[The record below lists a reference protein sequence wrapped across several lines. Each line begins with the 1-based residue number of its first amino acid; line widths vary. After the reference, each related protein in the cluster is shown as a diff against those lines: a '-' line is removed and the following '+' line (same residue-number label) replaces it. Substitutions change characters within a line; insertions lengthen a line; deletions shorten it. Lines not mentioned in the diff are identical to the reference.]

1 MLCLRSLKR
10 PVIMY
15 EFPKGKLEPVLFAAA
30 TILLSRKDQF
40 AASILAN
47 AAATLT
53 HCDHDNWNGGQETWK
68 LHLGIAP
75 ETYLGLQD
83 KEGIEKALDEAIAI
97 PMVAVSHSDSI
108 MTEIT
113 TTLDHGP
120 DWRLRIRQQLFGQGI
135 TDQGRARIDNIA
147 FIEREGLRFR
157 SRAEVHFYQAM
168 KATGITVAPLPVV
181 IHGGIQYKRI
191 EPDFVVIKQGI
202 VMVVEIDGGPFHT
215 EKPSDAHAR
224 LKFLSDEGVVVE
236 RISHTSCDTPE
247 KAREAARGI
256 IASLERHKAAR

>member
-1 MLCLRSLKR
+1 
-10 PVIMY
+10 MY

-53 HCDHDNWNGGQETWK
+53 HWDHDNWNGGQETWR
-68 LHLGIAP
+68 LHLGIGAWAA
-75 ETYLGLQD
+75 YLGLQD

-135 TDQGRARIDNIA
+135 TDQGRAGIDNIA
-147 FIEREGLRFR
+147 FIEHEGLRFR
-157 SRAEVHFYQAM
+157 SRAEVHFYQSYEGNRHHSRSA
-168 KATGITVAPLPVV
+168 AGRHTWR
-181 IHGGIQYKRI
+181 HSSSRRI
-191 EPDFVVIKQGI
+191 EPDFVVIQARHRY
-202 VMVVEIDGGPFHT
+202 GGG
-215 EKPSDAHAR
+215 D
-224 LKFLSDEGVVVE
+224 
-236 RISHTSCDTPE
+236 
-247 KAREAARGI
+247 
-256 IASLERHKAAR
+256 